1 MIKNKIWPFK
11 KLKDFICI
19 LFEPFLTVLAQ
30 SAGKVSNASGLVL
43 ETFQGILQS
52 LDEPIFR
59 KSHLEFTKMNT
70 AIFEPNVTHS
80 LIGTVETLLVRI
92 TDWQSGRQLVQSD
105 DMLKEAMKSFMFSV
119 ISGVQMLK

>member
-1 MIKNKIWPFK
+1 MYIMFK
-11 KLKDFICI
+11 
-19 LFEPFLTVLAQ
+19 PFLTVLAQ
-30 SAGKVSNASGLVL
+30 SAGKVSKASGLVL